1 MYNCLEKLY
10 DIVEKENISIFEND
24 WSSTLARIFEIDE
37 NYVIALAKKNIENS
51 LQEKEILAEE
61 LGHYYCNALY
71 YLNDSPTQ
79 KAKCEYRAKKWAY
92 FALVPLQILKQKLV
106 DGINNIYE
114 LADYFNVEP
123 KYMNDC
129 IDFYKEINALS

>member
-10 DIVEKENISIFEND
+10 DIVDKENISIFEND

-92 FALVPLQILKQKLV
+92 SILVPLQTLKQRLS
-106 DGINNIYE
+106 DGINNIYD
-114 LADYFNVEP
+114 LAEYFNLEP
-123 KYMNDC
+123 TYMTECLN
-129 IDFYKEINALS
+129 FYKEINMIS